1 MSYDLLKESTNDLK
15 GDQVYVEKE
24 LLAGNGTTYPSYWFY
39 KLEYL
44 LWKNRA
50 QFDKKSSWETYK
62 MTAKNS
68 IEHISP
74 QHPKAEDTNVVFSNT
89 DGEKD
94 KRDKQNDFGNLVL
107 LSPGMN
113 SEYSNKTYNV
123 KRTEFK
129 DKKRLD
135 SLKSDLIFDN
145 DKWNW
150 DLCVQHRDKMISQF
164 KDHLNMK

>member
-1 MSYDLLKESTNDLK
+1 
-15 GDQVYVEKE
+15 
-24 LLAGNGTTYPSYWFY
+24 
-39 KLEYL
+39 
-44 LWKNRA
+44 
-50 QFDKKSSWETYK
+50 

-68 IEHISP
+68 VEHISP
-74 QHPKAEDTNVVFSNT
+74 QHPKPEDSNIVFSNT
-89 DGEKD
+89 DSDDD
-94 KRDKQNDFGNLVL
+94 KLKKQNDFGNLVL

-129 DKKRLD
+129 DKRRLD

-150 DLCVQHRDKMISQF
+150 NLCNKHRTEMIDLFQY
-164 KDHLNMK
+164 HLKGEKL